1 MKNSTKR
8 PAFIAM
14 VSLFFVVLICL
25 TGGAAFLTVQNYKLQ
40 SRVVSAMASA
50 DDANALYAE
59 MKAEN
64 EATQKENAEL
74 EKENVDLK
82 YKLEASQKEVADS
95 KKLLDKVS
103 TKKLI
108 TAEKTLAAQ
117 NSPQATVIPNS
128 KVCYLTFDD
137 GPSDRTLEI
146 LDILDDYNAKATFFV
161 IGSAKLQYL
170 PKIAQKGHAIGLHSN
185 THKYA
190 SIYKSTD
197 AYFKDL
203 NALSEKVYDI
213 TGIHS
218 KIIRFPGGSSNGVS
232 KKYNKGIMT
241 RLTSQVQIKGYAYFD
256 WNVDSTDASG
266 TNVPAK
272 NIVNSVLTAA
282 AKKNSICVLMHDTS
296 SKKTTV
302 EALPEILKGLK
313 AMGYRFEVLD
323 ETVYGYHH
331 TVKN

>member
-1 MKNSTKR
+1 MKNISKN
-8 PAFIAM
+8 PVFIVTVA
-14 VSLFFVVLICL
+14 LFLVALICL
-25 TGGAAFLTVQNYKLQ
+25 TGGAGFLAVQNYKLQ
-40 SRVVSAMASA
+40 SRVVSAMARV
-50 DDANALYAE
+50 DDTNALYDE

-64 EATQKENAEL
+64 EATQKENAQL
-74 EKENVDLK
+74 QKENVDLK

-95 KKLLDKVS
+95 KKLLDKVN
-103 TKKLI
+103 TQKLI
-108 TAEKTLAAQ
+108 TAEKSLAVQ

-170 PKIAQKGHAIGLHSN
+170 PKIVEKGHAIGLHSN
-185 THKYA
+185 THNYA
-190 SIYKSTD
+190 SIYKSTN

-203 NALSEKVYDI
+203 NALSDKVYNI

-218 KIIRFPGGSSNGVS
+218 RVIRFPGGSSNGVS

-256 WNVDSTDASG
+256 WNVDSTDASAK
-266 TNVPAK
+266 NVPAK
-272 NIVNSVLTAA
+272 TIVNSVLNAA

-313 AMGYRFEVLD
+313 KLGYRFEKLD

-331 TVKN
+331 TVRN